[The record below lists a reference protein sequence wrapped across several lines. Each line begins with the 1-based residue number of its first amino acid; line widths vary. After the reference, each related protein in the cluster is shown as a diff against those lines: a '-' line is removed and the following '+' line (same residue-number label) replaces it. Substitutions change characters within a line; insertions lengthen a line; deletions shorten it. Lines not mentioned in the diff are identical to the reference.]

1 MATCCS
7 LFHWC
12 PNFRICFFLLH
23 SWLFE
28 GLGREKAEELLQLP
42 NTKVGSFMIRESET
56 RKGEKIQFFPSWSQ
70 ALTVL
75 QLFNSLPVLLHMDQ
89 SETRKCM
96 WWEDKGTQCSMPV
109 FTSHLRYKAV
119 LETGLAMAM
128 ESSTGISTNKTQLFK
143 HYYLLWS
150 HAKLIRQW
158 DLSNGGKVTALPWST
173 KDCLKKL

>member
-12 PNFRICFFLLH
+12 PNLRICFFLLH

-56 RKGEKIQFFPSWSQ
+56 RKGEKKWLLFLTLEFRHYEIYSYLINFSSCFTQINLKTENVCNRKAKAPSAAHQS
-70 ALTVL
+70 
-75 QLFNSLPVLLHMDQ
+75 SPVHLYNPG
-89 SETRKCM
+89 TRASDGPGKFHRHQQ
-96 WWEDKGTQCSMPV
+96 KQ
-109 FTSHLRYKAV
+109 
-119 LETGLAMAM
+119 
-128 ESSTGISTNKTQLFK
+128 TQLFK

-158 DLSNGGKVTALPWST
+158 VFSNGGKGTALPWST
-173 KDCLKKL
+173 KGCVKKL